1 MMNGYEYTGM
11 DAILA
16 GSFRA
21 AIYCR
26 LSKDDDLDGESASI
40 ANQRDMLELS
50 LIHIFCYNG
59 YKTLDDGKKGGKPMH
74 ISYQPLWNT
83 LDVYKRQRHQC
94 TPETGIKEC
103 NKCVREYA
111 CRTQTDAATHHTGH
125 HLSLIHI

>member
-40 ANQRDMLELS
+40 ANQRDMLESYCEKQGWVHTKNL
-50 LIHIFCYNG
+50 LG
-59 YKTLDDGKKGGKPMH
+59 YKSFTFLTFG
-74 ISYQPLWNT
+74 
-83 LDVYKRQRHQC
+83 
-94 TPETGIKEC
+94 
-103 NKCVREYA
+103 
-111 CRTQTDAATHHTGH
+111 
-125 HLSLIHI
+125 

>member
-40 ANQRDMLELS
+40 ANQRDMLES
-50 LIHIFCYNG
+50 YCEKQGWEVVAVYQ
-59 YKTLDDGKKGGKPMH
+59 DDGYTEMCIRDSIRFGR
-74 ISYQPLWNT
+74 NRF
-83 LDVYKRQRHQC
+83 VYIL
-94 TPETGIKEC
+94 T
-103 NKCVREYA
+103 
-111 CRTQTDAATHHTGH
+111 
-125 HLSLIHI
+125 SS